1 LVPIADLFNHH
12 PNNNVEFQ
20 FQRNA
25 TSSSFVV
32 TTDHRPIEEGYEAM
46 MSYGIMADTHLFGR
60 YGFVN
65 GDGSGH
71 TQIGISLHHGIL
83 RLNSSSQYD
92 YLPSSGTT
100 LKHKALQEK
109 NVANY
114 ISFDDGYEEC
124 IPGPASHPEQAELK
138 LLKLHHLIKIANDYD
153 KWMVLLPPR
162 VPESMPS
169 TDIATQITK

>member
-71 TQIGISLHHGIL
+71 TQIGISFHHDIL